1 MGMAEVSDYYSG
13 DLAEALGQELAWI
26 QGRINAN
33 VSPFAGVAVTTE
45 TSAPFVEGA
54 VDSVKNPFSSLAQDS
69 VPNIV
74 LDPVAGVTADDQAG
88 PDGFPINY
96 SSTPLLSGNLLI
108 NLFTLSTAA
117 GVSGRV
123 VNLVQPASAYRVD
136 VYSFTDSFYYQ
147 GSATIASDGTWTVP
161 SVQPGTV
168 IAFLMDAGTSQP
180 AAGSSTSSVTGW
192 IAHSNMGV
200 GKKLRDYFARVTVK
214 TYLESV
220 VEDNIPIIVQ
230 DSTHAR
236 FGTSLTV
243 GSGTLVA
250 HVFYNDPSL
259 GPIDLYSTLQDPA
272 DYPDL
277 PREVEV
283 PVSDPDFFTATQL
296 TSSNLPAVQNRCWI
310 YSAALA
316 IIGFAVG
323 GLWDAA
329 ARIITQLN
337 TLLESSGYL
346 PTIVLEDAQ
355 DGTTSR
361 WALQSGAGSVTNALD
376 TLEPPAESGGSK
388 VIFFTATTAP
398 ASWNFTGVGLPDA
411 IDSLVEWRF
420 KANVDFKFT
429 VGLTSSSGQ
438 VTSFCLV
445 SSGTAGYD
453 VATKTVTAVAPLQLN
468 AWQTYLA
475 DLNTRIGQYLSGETV
490 TSITSFAVEL
500 ESAGILSLDDLSAG
514 APKPAG
520 SLSVS
525 YDVYNG
531 RVDQATIRAGA
542 LAWVAYA
549 YGIYMERTGD
559 YERAA
564 MGLQSMLNLFFFLQS
579 TATDARQNLITA
591 GWGIYQDPGYQY
603 VPGPISS
610 VYTGDNFVCWFCF
623 DKAARVMPAAAQT
636 LLAQGLI
643 TQTESDLISAAAS
656 TASTKAS
663 EIRTAILDQLW
674 IAGSGNTKGHFA
686 HGASSAG
693 LDTSLALD
701 SASSWAALFCHEI
714 GDDAKAVECLEFAY
728 ETFFLAN
735 QQIVFSPVANSY
747 NQTYQQLTPF
757 DGFKPYADSTG
768 GYSSSPAT
776 VSMEGTLAILAGLL
790 RLSDNAD
797 LETYFSTNYAGGL
810 PSLIG
815 RLVESLKTVA
825 STTGSDGMLAYSL
838 ASRELPWE
846 IAVRATVS
854 STAWFW
860 LTALR
865 NDILLATSSLDLG
878 RHPCLKV
885 PQGVHQSIQQLQGQ
899 SSIGA
904 LEIDAVDSGGFMT
917 ALASGGKLV
926 GRRLTLSVGYPGMNS
941 TDFVTVATQ
950 EIEGVEVLPSGGGY
964 RLDCQ
969 DLNRYAKSQIFTVG
983 DDGSAVSNKHP
994 RALLA
999 NPMDVILMVVQNEL
1013 GLGQSSLLEPSAWK
1027 LYDPARWDS
1036 ANTANPTLINPNPY
1050 FDVDQVLFYRNG
1062 IFAGYLFDFEFKQP
1076 VEAKQFLEF
1085 EIFHPLGGYAVVL
1098 ADGRMSPRFFVPPYS
1113 FAGLASLNERNIT
1126 ALPGVKPE
1134 PLINQV
1140 TFRMDY
1146 DGSQFQTELLFLSSP
1161 SLQQFGLAGEDIIE
1175 SKGMKLERGGASLA
1189 SITANRIFQRYGGI
1203 DPVSRSPRGGAPA
1216 ISLTSQFMNL
1226 AIEAGDFVYFSH
1238 PLLPN
1243 LEAGTKGIYNRI
1255 MEVVDKQPNYTQGNM
1270 AYQLLDTGWMGAKVL
1285 SRIAPQGTP
1294 AWSAASSTQRERY
1307 MFLSQ
1312 ETNGT
1317 YSDGTPGKTV
1327 F

>member
-1 MGMAEVSDYYSG
+1 MTEVSDYYSG
-13 DLAEALGQELAWI
+13 DLASALSQQLAWI

-33 VSPFAGVAVTTE
+33 VSPFAGAALTTE

-54 VDSVKNPFSSLAQDS
+54 VIAVRDSFSSLAQDS
-69 VPNIV
+69 VPNVV
-74 LDPVAGVTADDQAG
+74 LDPIAGLSPDDQAG

-96 SSTPLLSGNLLI
+96 SSTPLLSGSLLI
-108 NLFTLSTAA
+108 NLFTLSTA
-117 GVSGRV
+117 GDVSGRV
-123 VNLVQPASAYRVD
+123 LNLTQPTSAFRVD
-136 VYSFTDSFYYQ
+136 VYSFTDSFHYQ

-168 IAFLMDAGTSQP
+168 IAFLMDAGTAQP
-180 AAGSSTSSVTGW
+180 AAGSSAASVTGW

-200 GKKLRDYFARVTVK
+200 GSKLRDYFVRVTTK
-214 TYLESV
+214 AYLESL
-220 VEDNIPIIVQ
+220 VEDRIPIIVQ

-236 FGTSLTV
+236 FGTSLTF
-243 GSGTLVA
+243 GSGTLAA
-250 HVFYNDPSL
+250 HVFYNDPTL
-259 GPIDLYSTLQDPA
+259 GPVDLYSTLQKLA
-272 DYPDL
+272 TYPDL

-283 PVSDPDFFTATQL
+283 PPGDPDFFTATQL

-316 IIGFAVG
+316 IISFSVG

-337 TLLESSGYL
+337 ALIESPGYL
-346 PTIVLEDAQ
+346 PTIILEDAQ

-361 WALQSGAGSVTNALD
+361 WSLQSGAGSATNALD
-376 TLEPPAESGGSK
+376 TAEPPAASGGSK
-388 VIFFTATTAP
+388 VIYFAATTAP
-398 ASWNFTGVGLPDA
+398 ARWSFTGFGLPDV
-411 IDSLVEWRF
+411 IDSIVQWRF
-420 KANVDFKFT
+420 QTNVDFKFT
-429 VGLTSSSGQ
+429 VGVSTSGGQ

-445 SSGTAGYD
+445 SSGAAGYD
-453 VATKTVTAVAPLQLN
+453 ATTKTVTAVWPLELN

-475 DLNTRIGQYLSGETV
+475 DLNARISQYLSGEIV
-490 TSITSFAVEL
+490 TSITSFTVEL
-500 ESAGILSLDDLSAG
+500 ESAGYLSLDDLSAG
-514 APKPAG
+514 APKPTG
-520 SLSVS
+520 SLMVS
-525 YDVYNG
+525 YDVYDG
-531 RVDQATIRAGA
+531 QADQAIIRSGA
-542 LAWVAYA
+542 MAWVAYA

-564 MGLQSMLNLFFFLQS
+564 TGLESMLNLLFFLQS
-579 TATDARQNLITA
+579 TAADARQNLIAA
-591 GWGIYQDPGYQY
+591 GWGLYQDPGYQY
-603 VPGPISS
+603 VPGQVST
-610 VYTGDNFVCWFCF
+610 VYTDDNLICWFAF
-623 DKAARVMPAAAQT
+623 DKAAKVLPAAAQT
-636 LLAQGLI
+636 LLVQGLV
-643 TQTESDLISAAAS
+643 TQDQSALLNAAAS
-656 TASTKAS
+656 SASTKAS
-663 EIRTAILDQLW
+663 QIRSAILSQLW
-674 IAGSGNTKGHFA
+674 IPASGSVKGHFA
-686 HGASSAG
+686 RGASSAG
-693 LDTSLALD
+693 LDNSLALD
-701 SASSWAALFCHEI
+701 SASSWAAMFCHEI
-714 GDDAKAVECLEFAY
+714 GDDAKAVECLEFAF
-728 ETFFLAN
+728 ENFLLAN
-735 QQIVFSPVANSY
+735 QQIVTSAVANSF
-747 NQTYQQLTPF
+747 NQAYQQLTPF

-768 GYSSSPAT
+768 AYTGSPAS
-776 VSMEGTLAILAGLL
+776 VSMEGTLAVLAGLL

-797 LETYFSTNYAGGL
+797 LETYFSTNYTGGL

-815 RLVESLKTVA
+815 RLVDSIKIVA
-825 STTGSDGMLAYSL
+825 STTSSDGLLSHSL
-838 ASRELPWE
+838 AARALPWE
-846 IAVRATVS
+846 IVVRKTVS

-865 NDILLATSSLDLG
+865 NDILLATASVDLG

-885 PQGVHQSIQQLQGQ
+885 PQGVDQSIQQLQGQ

-904 LEIDAVDSGGFMT
+904 LEIDAIDSGGFMT

-941 TDFVTVATQ
+941 SDFVTVATQ
-950 EIEGVEVLPSGGGY
+950 EIEGVEVLPAGGGY
-964 RLDCQ
+964 RLDCH
-969 DLNRYAKSQIFTVG
+969 DLNRYAKSQIFTAG
-983 DDGSAVSNKHP
+983 DDGNAVGNQHP
-994 RALLA
+994 RTLLA
-999 NPMDVILMVVQNEL
+999 NPMDVVLMVVQNEL
-1013 GLGQSSLLEPSAWK
+1013 GLGQSSLLEPSTWK
-1027 LYDPARWDS
+1027 RYDPAKWDS
-1036 ANTANPTLINPNPY
+1036 ANTTNPTLISPNPY
-1050 FDVDQVLFYRNG
+1050 LDVDQVLFYRNG

-1113 FAGLASLNERNIT
+1113 FAGLALLNERNIT

-1146 DGSQFQTELLFLSSP
+1146 DGSEFQTELLFLASP

-1175 SKGMKLERGGASLA
+1175 SKGIKLERGGAALA

-1203 DPVSRSPRGGAPA
+1203 DPVSGSPRGGAPA
-1216 ISLTSQFMNL
+1216 LSVTSQFMNL
-1226 AIEAGDFVYFSH
+1226 TIEAGDFVYFSH

-1243 LEAGTKGIYNRI
+1243 LEAGTRGIFNRI

-1270 AYQLLDTGWMGAKVL
+1270 AYQLLDTGWMGTKVL

-1294 AWSAASSTQRERY
+1294 AWSAASSAERARY

-1312 ETNGT
+1312 ESSGT
-1317 YSDGTPGKTV
+1317 YSDGTAGKTV

>member
-13 DLAEALGQELAWI
+13 DLQGVLARELEWI
-26 QGRINAN
+26 QGQINAN
-33 VSPFAGVAVTTE
+33 VSPFAGVVVTTK

-54 VDSVKNPFSSLAQDS
+54 VDSVKDSFSSLAQDS
-69 VPNIV
+69 IPNIV
-74 LDPVAGVTADDQAG
+74 LDPIAGVTADDQAG

-96 SSTPLLSGNLLI
+96 SPTPLLSGNLLI
-108 NLFTLSTAA
+108 NLLTLSTTAD
-117 GVSGRV
+117 VSGRV
-123 VNLVQPASAYRVD
+123 SSLAQPAPAYRVD
-136 VYSFTDSFYYQ
+136 VYSFTDNFHYQ
-147 GSATIASDGTWTVP
+147 GSAMIASDGTWTVP

-180 AAGSSTSSVTGW
+180 IAGSSTSSVTGW

-200 GKKLRDYFARVTVK
+200 GQKLHDYFARVTVK

-236 FGTSLTV
+236 FGTSLPV

-250 HVFYNDPSL
+250 HVLYNDPSL
-259 GPIDLYSTLQDPA
+259 GPVDFYSTLQSTA
-272 DYPDL
+272 TYPDL

-283 PVSDPDFFTATQL
+283 PPSDPDFFTATQL
-296 TSSNLPAVQNRCWI
+296 TSSNLPAVQNRCSI

-316 IIGFAVG
+316 IISFSVG

-329 ARIITQLN
+329 ARIIAQLN
-337 TLLESSGYL
+337 ELLASSGYL
-346 PTIVLEDAQ
+346 PTIILEDAQ
-355 DGTTSR
+355 DGTMSR
-361 WALQSGAGSVTNALD
+361 WTLQSGAGSVTNALD
-376 TLEPPAESGGSK
+376 TAEPPSASGGSK
-388 VIFFTATTAP
+388 IIFFTATTAP
-398 ASWNFTGVGLPDA
+398 ARWIFTGFGLPDT
-411 IDSLVEWRF
+411 IDSLIEWRF

-429 VGLTSSSGQ
+429 VGVTSSSGQ
-438 VTSFCLV
+438 VTSFRLV

-453 VATKTVTAVAPLQLN
+453 AATKTVTEVMPLELN

-475 DLNTRIGQYLSGETV
+475 DLNARIGQYLSGETV
-490 TSITSFAVEL
+490 TSITSFTVEL

-531 RVDQATIRAGA
+531 QVDQSIIRSGA

-564 MGLQSMLNLFFFLQS
+564 IGLKSMLDLLFFLQS
-579 TATDARQNLITA
+579 TAADARQNLITV
-591 GWGIYQDPGYQY
+591 GWGVYQDPGYQY

-610 VYTGDNFVCWFCF
+610 VYTGDNFVCWFAF
-623 DKAARVMPAAAQT
+623 DKAARVLPAAAQT

-643 TQTESDLISAAAS
+643 TQSESDQISAAAS
-656 TASTKAS
+656 NASTIAS

-674 IAGSGNTKGHFA
+674 IPASGGVKGHFA

-714 GDDAKAVECLEFAY
+714 GDDAKAAECLEFAY

-735 QQIVFSPVANSY
+735 QQIDYSTIANSY
-747 NQTYQQLTPF
+747 NQAYQQSTPF
-757 DGFKPYADSTG
+757 DGFKPYSDSTG
-768 GYSSSPAT
+768 GYSGSPVS
-776 VSMEGTLAILAGLL
+776 VSMGGTLAVLAGLL
-790 RLSDNAD
+790 RLSDNVD
-797 LETYFSTNYAGGL
+797 LQTYFSTNYPGGL
-810 PSLIG
+810 PSFIG
-815 RLVESLKTVA
+815 RLGDSLKIVA
-825 STTGSDGMLAYSL
+825 GATSSDGLLSHSL
-838 ASRELPWE
+838 ASRALPWE
-846 IAVRATVS
+846 IAVRKTMS
-854 STAWFW
+854 STAWLW

-865 NDILLATSSLDLG
+865 NDILMSTSPVDLG

-904 LEIDAVDSGGFMT
+904 LEIDAIDSGGFMT

-964 RLDCQ
+964 RLDCH
-969 DLNRYAKSQIFTVG
+969 DLNRYAKSQIFATG
-983 DDGSAVSNKHP
+983 DDGSPVSNQHS
-994 RALLA
+994 RALVA

-1027 LYDPARWDS
+1027 LYDPAQWDS
-1036 ANTANPTLINPNPY
+1036 TNTINPTLINPNPY
-1050 FDVDQVLFYRNG
+1050 LDVDQVLFYRNG
-1062 IFAGYLFDFEFKQP
+1062 IFAGYLFDFEFRQP

-1085 EIFHPLGGYAVVL
+1085 EIFHPLGGYAVIL

-1146 DGSQFQTELLFLSSP
+1146 DGGKFLTELLFLSSP
-1161 SLQQFGLAGEDIIE
+1161 SLRQFGLAGEDIIE

-1189 SITANRIFQRYGGI
+1189 NITANRIFQRYGGI
-1203 DPVSRSPRGGAPA
+1203 DPVTAAPRGGAPA
-1216 ISLTSQFMNL
+1216 LSVTSQFMNL
-1226 AIEAGDFVYFSH
+1226 TIEAGDFVYFSH

-1243 LEAGTKGIYNRI
+1243 LEAGTSGVYNRI

-1270 AYQLLDTGWMGAKVL
+1270 AYRLLDTSWMGAKVL

-1294 AWSAASSTQRERY
+1294 AWSAASNTERERY

-1312 ETNGT
+1312 ESSRA

>member
-1 MGMAEVSDYYSG
+1 MAEVRDYYSG
-13 DLAEALGQELAWI
+13 DLAAALDQQLDWI
-26 QGRINAN
+26 LGRINAN
-33 VSPFAGVAVTTE
+33 VSPFAGAVLATE
-45 TSAPFVEGA
+45 TDAAFVEGA
-54 VDSVKNPFSSLAQDS
+54 VDAVKDPFSSLAQDS

-74 LDPVAGVTADDQAG
+74 LDPVAGVSPDDQAG
-88 PDGFPINY
+88 PDGFPVNY
-96 SSTPLLSGNLLI
+96 SPTPLLSGSLLI
-108 NLFTLSTAA
+108 NLFTLSVASD
-117 GVSGRV
+117 VSGRV
-123 VNLVQPASAYRVD
+123 LNLAQAASAYRVD

-147 GSATIASDGTWTVP
+147 GSATIVSDGTWTVAGVP
-161 SVQPGTV
+161 PGTV
-168 IAFLMDAGTSQP
+168 IAFLMDAGTAQP
-180 AAGSSTSSVTGW
+180 AAGSSASSVTGW
-192 IAHSNMGV
+192 VAHSNMGV
-200 GKKLRDYFARVTVK
+200 GSKLRDYFVRVNVK
-214 TYLESV
+214 TSYVESM

-236 FGTSLTV
+236 FGSSLTA

-250 HVFYNDPSL
+250 HVFYNHPTL
-259 GPIDLYSTLQDPA
+259 GPVDLYSTLQKLA
-272 DYPDL
+272 AFADL

-283 PVSDPDFFTATQL
+283 PPSDPDFFTGAQL
-296 TSSNLPAVQNRCWI
+296 TSSNLPAVENRCWI

-316 IIGFAVG
+316 LIGFAVG

-329 ARIITQLN
+329 ARIITQVN
-337 TLLESSGYL
+337 ALLEGSGYL
-346 PTIVLEDAQ
+346 PTIILEDAQ

-376 TLEPPAESGGSK
+376 TAEPPSESGGSK
-388 VIFFTATTAP
+388 IIYFLATTAP
-398 ASWNFTGVGLPDA
+398 ASWSFTGVGLPDA

-420 KANVDFKFT
+420 KTNVNFKFT
-429 VGLTSSSGQ
+429 VGLSSSSGQ
-438 VTSFCLV
+438 VASFCLV

-453 VATKTVTAVAPLQLN
+453 APTKTVTAVAPLQLN

-475 DLNTRIGQYLSGETV
+475 DLNARIGQYLSGETV

-500 ESAGILSLDDLSAG
+500 ESAGYLSLDDLSVG

-525 YDVYNG
+525 YDLYNG
-531 RVDQATIRAGA
+531 QADQATIRSGA
-542 LAWVAYA
+542 LAWLAYA

-564 MGLQSMLNLFFFLQS
+564 TSLQSMLNLLFFLQS

-603 VPGPISS
+603 VPGQISS
-610 VYTGDNFVCWFCF
+610 VSTDDNMVCWFAF
-623 DKAARVMPAAAQT
+623 DKASRVLPAAAQT
-636 LLAQGLI
+636 LLAEGWV
-643 TQTESDLISAAAS
+643 TQDDAAQLSAAA
-656 TASTKAS
+656 TIASTKAFD
-663 EIRTAILDQLW
+663 IRTAILDQLW
-674 IAGSGNTKGHFA
+674 IPASGSVKGHFA
-686 HGASSAG
+686 RGASGAG
-693 LDTSLALD
+693 LDTSLELD
-701 SASSWAALFCHEI
+701 AASSWAALFCHEI

-735 QQIVFSPVANSY
+735 QQIVASATANSY
-747 NQTYQQLTPF
+747 NQAYQQLTPF

-768 GYSSSPAT
+768 GYSGSPAS

-790 RLSDNAD
+790 RLSDNTD
-797 LETYFSTNYAGGL
+797 LGTYFSTNYAGGL

-815 RLVESLKTVA
+815 RLVESIKIVA
-825 STTGSDGMLAYSL
+825 GTTQSDGLLSCSL
-838 ASRELPWE
+838 ASRALPWE
-846 IAVRATVS
+846 MAVRKTVS
-854 STAWFW
+854 ATAWFW

-865 NDILLATSSLDLG
+865 NDILLATSSQDLG
-878 RHPCLKV
+878 RHPCIKI

-904 LEIDAVDSGGFMT
+904 LAIDAVDSGGYMT
-917 ALASGGKLV
+917 ALASGGKLT

-941 TDFVTVATQ
+941 TDFVTIATQ

-964 RLDCQ
+964 RLDCH
-969 DLNRYAKSQIFTVG
+969 DLNRYAKSQIFTAG
-983 DDGSAVSNKHP
+983 DDGAAVSKQHP
-994 RALLA
+994 RTLLA
-999 NPMDVILMVVQNEL
+999 NPMDVILTVVQNEL

-1027 LYDPARWDS
+1027 LYDPGQWDS
-1036 ANTANPTLINPNPY
+1036 TLTSNPTLINPNPY
-1050 FDVDQVLFYRNG
+1050 LDVDQLLFYRNG
-1062 IFAGYLFDFEFKQP
+1062 IFAGYLFDFEFTQP

-1085 EIFHPLGGYAVVL
+1085 EIFHPLGGYAVIL

-1113 FAGLASLNERNIT
+1113 FAGLASLDERNIT
-1126 ALPGVKPE
+1126 VLPGVKPD

-1146 DGSQFQTELLFLSSP
+1146 DGSQFQTELLFLSAP

-1189 SITANRIFQRYGGI
+1189 GITANRIFQRYGGM
-1203 DPVSRSPRGGAPA
+1203 DPVTGSPRGGAA
-1216 ISLTSQFMNL
+1216 TLSVTSQFMNL
-1226 AIEAGDFVYFSH
+1226 TIEAGDYVHFSH

-1243 LEAGTKGIYNRI
+1243 LESGTQGIYNRT

-1270 AYQLLDTGWMGAKVL
+1270 AYRLLDTGWMGAKVL

-1294 AWSAASSTQRERY
+1294 GWSAASSTERERY

-1312 ETNGT
+1312 ESTRT

>member
-1 MGMAEVSDYYSG
+1 MAEVSDYYSG
-13 DLAEALGQELAWI
+13 DLAAALSGELAWI
-26 QGRINAN
+26 EGQINAN
-33 VSPFAGVAVTTE
+33 VSPFAGIALTTE

-54 VDSVKNPFSSLAQDS
+54 VDAVKNSFSSLAQTS

-74 LDPVAGVTADDQAG
+74 LDPIAGLTSDGQAG
-88 PDGFPINY
+88 PDGFPVNY
-96 SSTPLLSGNLLI
+96 SPIPLLSGNLLI
-108 NLFTLSTAA
+108 NLFTLGTASN
-117 GVSGRV
+117 VNGRV
-123 VNLVQPASAYRVD
+123 LNLAQPASSYRVD
-136 VYSFTDSFYYQ
+136 VYSFTDSFHYQ
-147 GSATIASDGTWTVP
+147 GSATIASGGTWTQP
-161 SVQPGTV
+161 FVQPGTV
-168 IAFLMDAGTSQP
+168 IAFLMDAGAPQP
-180 AAGSSTSSVTGW
+180 AAGSSTPSVAGW
-192 IAHSNMGV
+192 IAHSNTGV
-200 GKKLRDYFARVTVK
+200 GKKLKDYFARVTVK

-236 FGTSLTV
+236 FGTSLAI

-259 GPIDLYSTLQDPA
+259 GPVDLYSTLQSPA
-272 DYPDL
+272 AYPDL

-283 PVSDPDFFTATQL
+283 PPSDPDFFTAAQL

-316 IIGFAVG
+316 IISFSVG

-337 TLLESSGYL
+337 ALLESSGYL
-346 PTIVLEDAQ
+346 PAIILEDAQ

-361 WALQSGAGSVTNALD
+361 WSLQSGAGSVANALD
-376 TLEPPAESGGSK
+376 TAEPPSESGGSR
-388 VIFFTATTAP
+388 VIFFTATSAP
-398 ASWNFTGVGLPDA
+398 ASWIFTGVGLPDV
-411 IDSLVEWRF
+411 IDSLIEWRF
-420 KANVDFKFT
+420 KTNVNFKFT
-429 VGLTSSSGQ
+429 VGLASSGGR
-438 VTSFCLV
+438 VTSFRLV

-453 VATKTVTAVAPLQLN
+453 AVTKTVTAVLPLRLN

-475 DLNTRIGQYLSGETV
+475 DLNARIGQYMSGETV

-500 ESAGILSLDDLSAG
+500 ESTGILSLDDLSAG

-531 RVDQATIRAGA
+531 QADQATIRAGA

-549 YGIYMERTGD
+549 YGTYMERTGD

-564 MGLQSMLNLFFFLQS
+564 TGLESMLDLLFFLQS
-579 TATDARQNLITA
+579 AATDARQNLITA
-591 GWGIYQDPGYQY
+591 GWGIYQDPGYQF
-603 VPGPISS
+603 VPGQISS
-610 VYTGDNFVCWFCF
+610 VYTDDNFVCWFAF
-623 DKAARVMPAAAQT
+623 DKAARVLPAAAQT
-636 LLAQGLI
+636 LLAEGLI
-643 TQTESDLISAAAS
+643 TQAESAQISAAAGN
-656 TASTKAS
+656 ASTKAS
-663 EIRTAILDQLW
+663 QIRSAILNQMW
-674 IAGSGNTKGHFA
+674 IPASGNVNGHFA
-686 HGASSAG
+686 RGASSSG
-693 LDTSLALD
+693 LDTSLALG

-714 GDDAKAVECLEFAY
+714 GDDARAVECLEFAF
-728 ETFFLAN
+728 ETFFLRN
-735 QQIVFSPVANSY
+735 QQIVASAVANSY
-747 NQTYQQLTPF
+747 NQAYLQLTPF
-757 DGFKPYADSTG
+757 DGFKPCADSTG
-768 GYSSSPAT
+768 GYSGSPMS
-776 VSMEGTLAILAGLL
+776 VSMEGTMAILAGLL
-790 RLSDNAD
+790 RLSDNTA
-797 LETYFSTNYAGGL
+797 LETYFSANYAGGL
-810 PSLIG
+810 PSFIG
-815 RLVESLKTVA
+815 RLVESMNIVA
-825 STTGSDGMLAYSL
+825 RGTGSDGLLAYSL
-838 ASRELPWE
+838 AARALPWE
-846 IAVRATVS
+846 IAVRKTVS

-865 NDILLATSSLDLG
+865 NDILLSSSSADLG

-904 LEIDAVDSGGFMT
+904 LEIDAIDSNGFMT
-917 ALASGGKLV
+917 ALASRGKLV
-926 GRRLTLSVGYPGMNS
+926 GRRLVLSVGYPGMNS
-941 TDFVTVATQ
+941 SDFVTVATQ
-950 EIEGVEVLPSGGGY
+950 EIEGIEVLPSGGGY
-964 RLDCQ
+964 RLDCH

-983 DDGSAVSNKHP
+983 DDGAAVSNQHP
-994 RALLA
+994 RRLLA
-999 NPMDVILMVVQNEL
+999 NPMDLVLMVMQNEL
-1013 GLGQSSLLEPSAWK
+1013 GLGQSSLVDPAAWK
-1027 LYDPARWDS
+1027 FYDPAKWDS
-1036 ANTANPTLINPNPY
+1036 TNTTNPTLITPNPY
-1050 FDVDQVLFYRNG
+1050 LEVDQVLFYRNG

-1085 EIFHPLGGYAVVL
+1085 EIFHPLGGYAVIL

-1126 ALPGVKPE
+1126 AIPGVKPE

-1146 DGSQFQTELLFLSSP
+1146 DGSGFQTELLFLSSP

-1189 SITANRIFQRYGGI
+1189 GITANRIFHRYGGI
-1203 DPVSRSPRGGAPA
+1203 DPVSGLPRGGAPA
-1216 ISLTSQFMNL
+1216 LSVTSQFMNL
-1226 AIEAGDFVYFSH
+1226 TIEAGDFVYFSH

-1243 LEAGTKGIYNRI
+1243 LEAGTRGVYNRI
-1255 MEVVDKQPNYTQGNM
+1255 MEVVGKQPNYTQGNM
-1270 AYQLLDTGWMGAKVL
+1270 AYQLLDTGWMGGKVL

-1294 AWSAASSTQRERY
+1294 AWSAASSAERERY

-1312 ETNGT
+1312 ESNGN
-1317 YSDGTPGKTV
+1317 YSDGTRGKTV